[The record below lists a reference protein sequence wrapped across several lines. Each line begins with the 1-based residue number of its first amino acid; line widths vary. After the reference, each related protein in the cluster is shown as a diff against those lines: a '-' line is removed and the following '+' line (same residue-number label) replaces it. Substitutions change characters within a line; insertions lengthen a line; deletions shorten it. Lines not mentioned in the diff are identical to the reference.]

1 MPSPTE
7 ITVPQLSRLLGL
19 PAAPRLIDVRTDEEF
34 TADPRLI
41 PAARHQDYRAK
52 SGWAEKYS
60 GHSVIVYCQQGLTL
74 SQGTAAWLRHNR
86 IDAQTLEGGYD
97 SWIKG
102 RQPLLYTGRLPAR
115 DEAGRT
121 VWVTRARPKIVR
133 IACPWLIRRFIDPDA
148 IFLFVAPSEVPAVAE
163 RFKATPFDIDGAF
176 WSDRGEK
183 CTFDVMIEELG
194 LGFDALDRLARIVRG
209 ADTGRLDLTPQ
220 SAGLLAAS
228 LGFSRMYRDDLAQ
241 LEAAMPLYDAYYRWC
256 RDATDETHS

>member
-7 ITVPQLSRLLGL
+7 ITVAQLSRLVGL
-19 PAAPRLIDVRTDEEF
+19 PAAPRLINVRTDEELK
-34 TADPRLI
+34 ADPRLI
-41 PAARHQDYRAK
+41 PTARHHDYREK
-52 SGWAEKYS
+52 LQWAEKYV
-60 GHSVIVYCQQGLTL
+60 GHAVIVYCQHGLTL

-97 SWIKG
+97 NWMKG
-102 RQPLLYTGRLPAR
+102 RQPLLHAGRLPHR
-115 DEAGRT
+115 DDAGRT
-121 VWVTRARPKIVR
+121 LWVTRARPKIVR

-148 IFLFVAPSEVPAVAE
+148 VFLFVVPSEVPAVAD
-163 RFKATPFDIDGAF
+163 RFKATPFDTDGVF
-176 WSDRGEK
+176 WSDRGDM
-183 CTFDVMIEELG
+183 CTFDVMVEEFG
-194 LGFDALDRLARIVRG
+194 LDSGALKRLARIVRG